1 MERAAKASKILPSA
15 TPAHAPVRPR
25 PAPVATAAALQSRI
39 GASGVHKMLAGRAR
53 AAHAK
58 PPPGTAQHDQVG
70 GAKASHAAT
79 HGPKKK
85 HAEAAG
91 EEGKSKAPAPIA
103 GGGAEGGAPEQA
115 AEAKVKLH
123 IPEPPSKPSKATMGR
138 IAGIK
143 TRAGG
148 TATAQGTLPDAASQV
163 GDAQKAVKPPDA
175 ERLAE
180 ARAQLIAQVNA
191 APSPA
196 IVKLCERIR
205 QVIRDKRPPD
215 EDALVEAEPD
225 KAAAEAGG
233 ELNATVQNESKKV
246 EDNYQSLNTPGAPAP
261 APPAP
266 PLTPQ
271 PAAAQTAPINAKGGT
286 PDAVPAGNV
295 SLDKDTEDARKRA
308 DVAGMNK
315 PAAALVQSGP
325 VAETREAQGELDDL
339 AKADP
344 AKVLAEQKEALAK
357 ANADMGALQMRAL
370 AALTGDR
377 TGAAAQAT
385 DHKQGMVGTE
395 AQMREKAGAD
405 AKTAF
410 DEAQAVVKDLL
421 KDLVPNA
428 MQKWDTAKAALTTQ
442 FKADLKIVKD
452 RVDDRHSGAGGFFV
466 GLWDAVTGLPDW
478 ATEAYDKAEN
488 NFANGVIAKLTE
500 ISTEVDAIIK
510 ACEAIIKKA
519 RDRIAEIFGA
529 LPASLREWAAG
540 EQTKFNSQLDK
551 LGQEVHAT
559 QESFNKD
566 LAGRAAQAVD
576 EVRTEIAELRKKAGG
591 LVGRIVAAVGRFLDD
606 PVKFIIE
613 GLLELLGISPP
624 AFWAVIAKIKK
635 VASDIVDDPMGFANN
650 LMAGIGQGFSQFFD
664 NFGTH
669 MIRGFL
675 SWLLGDLKDVQIPKD
690 LSLKSIITFF
700 LQIMGI
706 TWPNIRKIIA
716 KKIGEK
722 NVALLEKVWSLVS
735 VLMDK
740 GPEGIFEMIR
750 EKLDPQAI
758 VDQVIQMAVDYMVT
772 AIAKQVAIRIAL
784 LFNPAGAI
792 LQAIEAIYRVLKWV
806 FQNAARI
813 FTLIETI
820 VNGLA
825 DIIAGNIGGFANAV
839 EKGLEMLIAP
849 VLGFIADYFSLGDLP
864 KMVAK
869 QIKGFREWI
878 LGMIEKA
885 FDWVIEKGKA
895 LLAAMGIGGKKDKDK
910 KGDDDSE
917 IGETVH
923 WAAEDESHE
932 LWIEEHGETVEVMMA
947 SANKGPVSKKL
958 TEYSTRA
965 SALKGPGSK
974 DRKQRANDAIADAR
988 KQLAGTVTAA
998 KATKAAKATD
1008 KKSDAKAKDAETES
1022 WEERLWPQL
1031 QIIQIALRDIPLP
1044 PTKIFPGSGRADTV
1058 TARPL
1063 SAKGSGGSRPR
1074 GKLLG
1079 WPLVAGMNPQWV
1091 AAHLVSEK
1099 LHGPGDPWNTT
1110 PMRTGDN
1117 TRMEIAI
1124 ENDAKKKIADE
1135 NVIYYTASVTYHQD
1149 SDDPRMNDFPSS
1161 IAVEWGGMR
1170 YENKTWNDDEAY
1182 EPYGPIDLKKPDLD
1196 DATRPDIN
1204 ELRRVALNKRGVPM
1218 RFAMAM
1224 DDERDTGGPF
1234 NRMVDFKWRMAAL
1247 YKTKVGSPEDKLDE
1261 GIDSVRQLIADKK
1274 VKWPK

>member
-1 MERAAKASKILPSA
+1 MSSGSGPAHGAGKKGPGALKKGAAELDAKA
-15 TPAHAPVRPR
+15 
-25 PAPVATAAALQSRI
+25 
-39 GASGVHKMLAGRAR
+39 
-53 AAHAK
+53 
-58 PPPGTAQHDQVG
+58 
-70 GAKASHAAT
+70 
-79 HGPKKK
+79 
-85 HAEAAG
+85 
-91 EEGKSKAPAPIA
+91 KAPAPVE
-103 GGGAEGGAPEQA
+103 GGGPEGGAGGEQA

-123 IPEPPSKPSKATMGR
+123 IPEPATKPSKATMER
-138 IAGIK
+138 IAGVK
-143 TRAGG
+143 ARAGG
-148 TATAQGTLPDAASQV
+148 TAAAQGALPDAASQV
-163 GDAQKAVKPPDA
+163 GDAQKAVTPPDA

-215 EDALVEAEPD
+215 EDALMEAEPD
-225 KAAAEAGG
+225 KAAAEAGS
-233 ELNATVQNESKKV
+233 ELNATVQNESAKV
-246 EDNYQSLNTPGAPAP
+246 ENNYQSLQTPGTTPPAT
-261 APPAP
+261 PAP

-271 PAAAQTAPINAKGGT
+271 PGAAQTAPLNAKAAT
-286 PDAVPAGNV
+286 PDAVPAENV
-295 SLDKDTEDARKRA
+295 SLDKDAEEARQKADA
-308 DVAGMNK
+308 AGMNK

-325 VAETREAQGELDDL
+325 VAETRAAQGELDEL
-339 AKADP
+339 AKTDP
-344 AKVLAEQKEALAK
+344 GQVLAEQKEALSK
-357 ANADMGALQMRAL
+357 ANADMGALQLRAL
-370 AALTGDR
+370 AALTGER
-377 TGAAAQAT
+377 TGTAGQASE
-385 DHKQGMVGTE
+385 HKKAMVGSE
-395 AQMREKAGAD
+395 AQMRAQAGTD
-405 AKTAF
+405 AKAAF
-410 DEAQAVVKDLL
+410 DDAQALVKDLL

-428 MQKWDTAKAALTTQ
+428 MQKWETAKASLTTQ
-442 FKADLKIVKD
+442 FKADLKVVQD
-452 RVDDRHSGAGGFFV
+452 RVDDRHSGASGFVV

-478 ATEAYDKAEN
+478 AVEAYDKAEK
-488 NFANGVIAKLTE
+488 NFADGVIAKLTE

-510 ACEAIIKKA
+510 ACEALIKKA

-529 LPASLREWAAG
+529 LPASLKEWATG
-540 EQTKFNSQLDK
+540 EQAKFDTQLDK

-559 QESFNKD
+559 QEAFNKD
-566 LAGRAAQAVD
+566 LAGRASQAVD

-591 LVGRIVAAVGRFLDD
+591 LVGRIVDAVGRFLDD

-635 VASDIVDDPMGFANN
+635 VAKDIVDDPMGFANN

-664 NFGTH
+664 NFPAH
-669 MIRGFL
+669 MLRGFL

-722 NVALLEKVWSLVS
+722 NVALIEKVWSLVS

-740 GPEGIFEMIR
+740 GPEGIFEMIK

-758 VDQVIQMAVDYMVT
+758 VDQVVQMAVEYMVT

-825 DIIAGNIGGFANAV
+825 DIIAGNVGGFANAV
-839 EKGLEMLIAP
+839 EKGLGMLIAP

-869 QIKGFREWI
+869 QIKGFRAWI

-885 FDWVIEKGKA
+885 FDWLIEKGKS
-895 LLAAMGIGGKKDKDK
+895 LLAALGIGGKKDKK
-910 KGDDDSE
+910 PGEEGVE
-917 IGETVH
+917 IGETVS
-923 WAAEDESHE
+923 WTAEDESHE
-932 LWIEEHGETVEVMMA
+932 LWIEEHAETVEVMMA

-958 TEYSTRA
+958 TEYAKRVA
-965 SALKGPGSK
+965 VLKGPGSK
-974 DRKQRANDAIADAR
+974 DRKKRANDAIAEAR
-988 KQLAGTVTAA
+988 KQLAGTLAA
-998 KATKAAKATD
+998 AQATKAAKAKD
-1008 KKSDAKAKDAETES
+1008 QKGDAKAKDKETES
-1022 WEERLWPQL
+1022 WEEQLWPEL

-1044 PTKIFPGSGRADTV
+1044 TTVLLPGSAQASTV

-1063 SAKGSGGSRPR
+1063 STKGSGGSKPR

-1124 ENDAKKKIADE
+1124 ENKAKTKVAQED
-1135 NVIYYTASVTYHQD
+1135 VIYYTASVTYHQD
-1149 SDDPRMNDFPSS
+1149 SADPRMNDFPSS
-1161 IAVEWGGMR
+1161 ISVEWGNMR
-1170 YENKTWNDDEAY
+1170 HEKGVWSDDEAF
-1182 EPYGPIDLKKPDLD
+1182 EPYSQTLKKPDLD

-1204 ELRRVALNKRGVPM
+1204 ELRRTALRKRGVPM

-1224 DDERDTGGPF
+1224 DDERDAGGPF
-1234 NRMVDFKWRMAAL
+1234 VGMSDFKSRMTAL
-1247 YKTKVGSPEDKLDE
+1247 YNTKGGSNPDDKLDE
-1261 GIDSVRQLIADKK
+1261 GIAVVRQLINEKK